1 MSKHTP
7 EPWEWVEAT
16 NTGGEIETRRLD
28 GANKTVTIIGGE
40 IDWCSRPILVVT
52 KADADLITT
61 APRLLAACKEAERLL
76 THIDRLGECPDTL
89 KQMYTVRSIK
99 EEAGVAQILR
109 DAIALA
115 EPGEN
120 KSEIP
125 VDSPSD

>member
-7 EPWEWVEAT
+7 GPWKVNVWTTGRRTIKTCGHLSDGLVIAEVHRTHVE
-16 NTGGEIETRRLD
+16 GEQA
-28 GANKTVTIIGGE
+28 AN
-40 IDWCSRPILVVT
+40 
-52 KADADLITT
+52 ADVLAV

-125 VDSPSD
+125 VDTSGK